1 MKPWFEKEAEIIP
14 FPKKPERQVIKMPSV
29 SEYPDFIT
37 GVLDLQARRDKE
49 QISKDSYNRLYQDL
63 IHRFMKKES
72 FENPWFLRELAPDLA
87 KKRVLAQLA
96 KKAEDDPI
104 FQKIYKDMIVGTPVQ
119 TRIEDYIMARKD
131 RDAINNIAYLV
142 KQIPSLTSKISELK
156 TFLAQM
162 KNPKFDFIEL
172 KSLIPKGGMTAPAE
186 LVNVVTD
193 PLAKELFSRM
203 EKDLV
208 GAKLIKGDK
217 SVSAAG
223 PGEGSLAILSPNITF
238 APDEAPGEQ
247 GGDIRIKGSKIEV
260 KGYNGVLRGV
270 PVDQSSVVNFLNTQK
285 GKFKLNTRGQT
296 IRANDMAIPKGTKF
310 RGGGELREDF
320 DSEGFIDAVTQAWFG
335 ATDSNLK
342 GSLHTPNFMNAWYDA
357 NYNFYAKEAG
367 HAGILFLSNKSG
379 RFAYCKNGAQ
389 VLALAQGQGVKQ
401 DSGSLFGGKVKQNPR
416 ELGIRI
422 GII

>member
-1 MKPWFEKEAEIIP
+1 M
-14 FPKKPERQVIKMPSV
+14 
-29 SEYPDFIT
+29 
-37 GVLDLQARRDKE
+37 
-49 QISKDSYNRLYQDL
+49 
-63 IHRFMKKES
+63 
-72 FENPWFLRELAPDLA
+72 
-87 KKRVLAQLA
+87 
-96 KKAEDDPI
+96 
-104 FQKIYKDMIVGTPVQ
+104 
-119 TRIEDYIMARKD
+119 
-131 RDAINNIAYLV
+131 
-142 KQIPSLTSKISELK
+142 
-156 TFLAQM
+156 
-162 KNPKFDFIEL
+162 
-172 KSLIPKGGMTAPAE
+172 
-186 LVNVVTD
+186 
-193 PLAKELFSRM
+193 
-203 EKDLV
+203 
-208 GAKLIKGDK
+208 
-217 SVSAAG
+217 
-223 PGEGSLAILSPNITF
+223 
-238 APDEAPGEQ
+238 
-247 GGDIRIKGSKIEV
+247 
-260 KGYNGVLRGV
+260 